1 MMKIAF
7 IVGHFPKLS
16 ETFIL
21 NQIIGLIER
30 GHEVDIYASSG
41 GETEKVHPAV
51 TQYNLLK
58 KTYYF
63 PAIPDN
69 LLLRVGKGIRLLLT
83 QGYQDWG
90 RFFDALNVFKYG
102 QQAVSLWLL
111 YTIIP
116 KFNRDYDM
124 IHCQFGTQS
133 YRGMAF
139 KTINAPTAQLVTTFR
154 GDDISRFVQQ
164 KGHNIYQKLFQTGDL
179 FLANCEFF
187 RQRVIK
193 LGCNENQILVHHSGL
208 DCSRF
213 SFMPRSAPED
223 GKIRIATTGRLVEK
237 KGIEYSIRAVAK
249 QALIHPNLEYNIIG
263 DGVLKQHLQNL
274 IDDLNANHFIH
285 LLGWKDEDEII
296 KILNQSH
303 IFIAPSVTAA
313 DGNQD
318 APVNVLKEAM
328 AMGLPVISTYHGGI
342 PELVEDGIT
351 GFLVPER
358 NVELLA
364 EKLGILIK
372 NPQLWPEMGLSGRA
386 YVEEHY
392 NLHKLNDTLV
402 ELYQKTL
409 ISGGQK
415 HNLSLQ
421 VSPSV
426 QEVT

>member
-1 MMKIAF
+1 MKIAF
-7 IVGHFPKLS
+7 IVGHFPQLS

-30 GHEVDIYASSG
+30 GHEVDIYASSVG
-41 GETEKVHPAV
+41 DTTKAHPAV

-58 KTYYF
+58 QTYYF
-63 PAIPDN
+63 PEVPDN
-69 LLLRVGKGIRLLLT
+69 LLLRVGKGIQLLFT

-102 QQAVSLWLL
+102 QQALSLWLL

-116 KFNRDYDM
+116 KFNRDYD
-124 IHCQFGTQS
+124 IVHCQFGTQS
-133 YRGMAF
+133 YRGIAF
-139 KTINAPTAQLVTTFR
+139 QTINAQTARLVTTFR
-154 GDDISRFVQQ
+154 GDDISRFVQE
-164 KGHNIYQKLFQTGDL
+164 KGNNIYQKLFQTGDL

-193 LGCNENQILVHHSGL
+193 LGCDEKQVLVHRSGL
-208 DCSRF
+208 DCNRF
-213 SFMPRSAPED
+213 CFIPRCFPED
-223 GKIRIATTGRLVEK
+223 QKVRIVTTGRLVEK

-249 QALIHPNLEYNIIG
+249 QALINPNLEYNIIG
-263 DGVLKQHLQNL
+263 DGILKQNLQNL

-285 LLGWKDEDEII
+285 LLGWKDEEEVI

-342 PELVEDGIT
+342 PELVEDGVT

-358 NVELLA
+358 NAELLA

-372 NPQLWPEMGLSGRA
+372 NPQLWLEMGASGRA
-386 YVEEHY
+386 YVEKHY

-402 ELYQKTL
+402 ELYQKILT
-409 ISGGQK
+409 SVGEK
-415 HNLSLQ
+415 NNLSNQ

-426 QEVT
+426 QEAV

>member
-1 MMKIAF
+1 MKIAF
-7 IVGHFPKLS
+7 IVGHFPQLS

-21 NQIIGLIER
+21 NQITGLIER
-30 GHEVDIYASSG
+30 GHEVDIYASSAG
-41 GETEKVHPAV
+41 DTTKVHPAV

-58 KTYYF
+58 HTYYF
-63 PAIPDN
+63 PEIPEN
-69 LLLRVGKGIRLLLT
+69 LVLRVGKGIQLLLT
-83 QGYQDWG
+83 QGYQDRG
-90 RFFDALNVFKYG
+90 RFLDALNVFKYG
-102 QQAVSLWLL
+102 QQALSLWLL

-116 KFNRDYDM
+116 KFNREYDI

-139 KTINAPTAQLVTTFR
+139 QTINAPNAQLITTFR
-154 GDDISRFVQQ
+154 GDDISRFVQK
-164 KGHNIYQKLFQTGDL
+164 KGNKIYQKLFQTGDL

-187 RQRVIK
+187 RQRVIQ
-193 LGCNENQILVHHSGL
+193 LGCNENQTLVHRSGL

-213 SFMPRSAPED
+213 SFVSRCFPED
-223 GKIRIATTGRLVEK
+223 QKVRIVTTGRLVEK

-249 QALIHPNLEYNIIG
+249 QALIHSNLEYNIIG
-263 DGVLKQHLQNL
+263 NGVLKQDLQKL
-274 IDDLNANHFIH
+274 INDLNANHFIH

-342 PELVEDGIT
+342 PELVEDGVT

-358 NVELLA
+358 NTELLA
-364 EKLGILIK
+364 EKLGILIQ

-402 ELYQKTL
+402 ELYQNTL
-409 ISGGQK
+409 TSGGEK
-415 HNLSLQ
+415 NNLSLQ
-421 VSPSV
+421 VSASAQKV
-426 QEVT
+426 V